1 MLPSQLI
8 VFKQSSLSPV
18 ISHHCITLLFLVSY
32 VALNR
37 PDLWY
42 NANQLHETKFL
53 PPATSH
59 EVNYLMRYFEG
70 HKQGDCF
77 TRLILSI
84 KIPSAKKCGLD
95 TDKYAVIA
103 AFEAD
108 YRQLPPEKDLCEL
121 P

>member
-1 MLPSQLI
+1 MI
-8 VFKQSSLSPV
+8 
-18 ISHHCITLLFLVSY
+18 
-32 VALNR
+32 
-37 PDLWY
+37 D
-42 NANQLHETKFL
+42 
-53 PPATSH
+53 
-59 EVNYLMRYFEG
+59 
-70 HKQGDCF
+70 F

>member
-1 MLPSQLI
+1 M
-8 VFKQSSLSPV
+8 KDTNKV
-18 ISHHCITLLFLVSY
+18 I
-32 VALNR
+32 
-37 PDLWY
+37 D
-42 NANQLHETKFL
+42 
-53 PPATSH
+53 
-59 EVNYLMRYFEG
+59 
-70 HKQGDCF
+70 F

-108 YRQLPPEKDLCEL
+108 YRQLPPENDLCEL